1 MNLSDLLTML
11 SYTRIAMANNNTLSV
26 AAGGTGRVSGIVPTK
41 VLLDELGHLQNSLDD
56 ISSRKRIY
64 IVAGTYN
71 EYEHYLQKKLSTHDN
86 SSEFPRY
93 IYVHSADV
101 LRGLSSLD
109 GFFVG
114 TWRERKDISEIKLAI
129 KIIKRG

>member
-11 SYTRIAMANNNTLSV
+11 SYTRTAMANNNSTAFPS
-26 AAGGTGRVSGIVPTK
+26 ASGNSPTK
-41 VLLDELGHLQNSLDD
+41 LLIND
-56 ISSRKRIY
+56 ISSRKRIH

-71 EYEHYLQKKLSTHDN
+71 EFKNYVITKVRTHDN
-86 SSEFPRY
+86 SSEFPHY

-101 LRGLSSLD
+101 FRGLSSLD

>member
-11 SYTRIAMANNNTLSV
+11 SYTRTAMANNNSTAFSS
-26 AAGGTGRVSGIVPTK
+26 ASGNSPTK
-41 VLLDELGHLQNSLDD
+41 LLIDD

-71 EYEHYLQKKLSTHDN
+71 EYEHYLQTKLRTHDN
-86 SSEFPRY
+86 SFEFPRY

-101 LRGLSSLD
+101 LRGLISLD

>member
-11 SYTRIAMANNNTLSV
+11 SYTRTAMANNNSTAFPS
-26 AAGGTGRVSGIVPTK
+26 ASGNSPTK
-41 VLLDELGHLQNSLDD
+41 LLIND
-56 ISSRKRIY
+56 ISSRKSIY
-64 IVAGTYN
+64 IVAGTHSEFKNYVITKVN
-71 EYEHYLQKKLSTHDN
+71 THDN
-86 SSEFPRY
+86 SFEFPRY

-114 TWRERKDISEIKLAI
+114 TWRERKDISEIKLVI
-129 KIIKRG
+129 KITKLIKRG

>member
-1 MNLSDLLTML
+1 MNQLDLLTTL
-11 SYTRIAMANNNTLSV
+11 NYTDIAMTNNNTPAFS
-26 AAGGTGRVSGIVPTK
+26 RVSGIIPTK
-41 VLLDELGHLQNSLDD
+41 VLLDEFGLDD
-56 ISSRKRIY
+56 ISTRKRIY
-64 IVAGTYN
+64 IVAGTYSQFKN
-71 EYEHYLQKKLSTHDN
+71 YVITKVNTHDN

-93 IYVHSADV
+93 IYVHTADV
-101 LRGLSSLD
+101 LRGLSSLE

>member
-1 MNLSDLLTML
+1 MNQLDLLTML
-11 SYTRIAMANNNTLSV
+11 NYTHIAMANNNPPASS
-26 AAGGTGRVSGIVPTK
+26 RVSGNSPTK
-41 VLLDELGHLQNSLDD
+41 LLIDEFSLED

-64 IVAGTYN
+64 IVAGTYDQF
-71 EYEHYLQKKLSTHDN
+71 EHYVQTKLSTHDN
-86 SSEFPRY
+86 LSEWPRY
-93 IYVHSADV
+93 IYVHSAYV
-101 LRGLSSLD
+101 LRGLSNPE

>member
-1 MNLSDLLTML
+1 MNLSDFLTML
-11 SYTRIAMANNNTLSV
+11 NYTHIAMANNNSTAFPS
-26 AAGGTGRVSGIVPTK
+26 ASENFPTK
-41 VLLDELGHLQNSLDD
+41 L
-56 ISSRKRIY
+56 SSRKSIY
-64 IVAGTYN
+64 IVAGTYSEFKN
-71 EYEHYLQKKLSTHDN
+71 YVITKVNTHDN
-86 SSEFPRY
+86 SSEFHQY

-114 TWRERKDISEIKLAI
+114 TWRERKDIPEIKLAI

>member
-1 MNLSDLLTML
+1 MNQLDLLTML
-11 SYTRIAMANNNTLSV
+11 NYTDIAMTNNNTPDSS
-26 AAGGTGRVSGIVPTK
+26 RVSGISENYPTK
-41 VLLDELGHLQNSLDD
+41 ILLDKFGL
-56 ISSRKRIY
+56 SRKSIY
-64 IVAGTYN
+64 IVAGTYSQFKN
-71 EYEHYLQKKLSTHDN
+71 YVITKVNAHDN

-93 IYVHSADV
+93 IYVHTADV
-101 LRGLSSLD
+101 LRGLSSLE

>member
-1 MNLSDLLTML
+1 MNQLDLLTTL
-11 SYTRIAMANNNTLSV
+11 NYTHIAMANNNTPASS
-26 AAGGTGRVSGIVPTK
+26 RVSGIIPTK
-41 VLLDELGHLQNSLDD
+41 VLLDEFGLDD

-64 IVAGTYN
+64 IVAGTYDQF
-71 EYEHYLQKKLSTHDN
+71 EHYVQTKLSTHDN
-86 SSEFPRY
+86 LSEWPRY
-93 IYVHSADV
+93 IYVHSAYV
-101 LRGLSSLD
+101 LRGLSNPE

>member
-1 MNLSDLLTML
+1 MNQLDLLTML
-11 SYTRIAMANNNTLSV
+11 NYTHIAMANNNSTAFPS
-26 AAGGTGRVSGIVPTK
+26 ASGNSPTK
-41 VLLDELGHLQNSLDD
+41 LLIDEFGLDD
-56 ISSRKRIY
+56 ISSRKSIY
-64 IVAGTYN
+64 IVAGTYSQFKN
-71 EYEHYLQKKLSTHDN
+71 YVITKVNTHDN

-114 TWRERKDISEIKLAI
+114 TWRERTDISEIKLAI

>member
-11 SYTRIAMANNNTLSV
+11 SYTRTAMANNNSTAFSS
-26 AAGGTGRVSGIVPTK
+26 ASGNSPTK
-41 VLLDELGHLQNSLDD
+41 LLIDD
-56 ISSRKRIY
+56 ISFSSRKSIY
-64 IVAGTYN
+64 IVAGTHSEFKNYVITKVN
-71 EYEHYLQKKLSTHDN
+71 THDN
-86 SSEFPRY
+86 SFEFPRY

-101 LRGLSSLD
+101 LRGLISLD